1 MTYTTAV
8 CTVKNSWWWTEE
20 LSETFRVSFQK
31 EIWEIDASSW
41 FYYKNLSRCTVTW
54 TSNKET
60 VQIKF
65 GLKISVF
72 INPRDSGLRLQL
84 YCLVPA
90 LCRATEISTLLNFL
104 KKKFL
109 FTLISANKNKNYAHQ
124 TDNSTTKLAE
134 YQTTFNTKLLD
145 YVVSWPIISAVFAS
159 HSPPVLLFNFHTPCS
174 LLLRLVFLTAWVSFH
189 VRLVPKSSTHFC
201 LVPPCFMI

>member
-1 MTYTTAV
+1 MHGPLN
-8 CTVKNSWWWTEE
+8 VKNP
-20 LSETFRVSFQK
+20 
-31 EIWEIDASSW
+31 I
-41 FYYKNLSRCTVTW
+41 N
-54 TSNKET
+54 
-60 VQIKF
+60 QIKF

-145 YVVSWPIISAVFAS
+145 YVVS
-159 HSPPVLLFNFHTPCS
+159 
-174 LLLRLVFLTAWVSFH
+174 
-189 VRLVPKSSTHFC
+189 
-201 LVPPCFMI
+201 